1 MDWNGSRAS
10 GRRHKG
16 GSGVPRKEP
25 VKRVTAYVPFRLW
38 KQFRA
43 RCESED
49 RSMSDVVTEF
59 VDTWL
64 KPAQR

>member
-1 MDWNGSRAS
+1 MAKAS

-38 KQFRA
+38 KQLRA
-43 RCESED
+43 RCQSED
-49 RSMSDVVTEF
+49 RSMSDIVTEI
-59 VDTWL
+59 VDAWL
-64 KPAQR
+64 EPAQR